1 MRFWD
6 PKTSA
11 FDIEATLVM
20 NVVAGPP
27 STWQLSPIEG
37 DAGATVSVADDGTWS
52 VKCGQEFT
60 LAMELSDEFGNRRVS
75 LHTVKS
81 TAASGHHP
89 DLAFPDLL
97 HPACLIPICD
107 RPKIC

>member
-27 STWQLSPIEG
+27 SAWQLSPIEG

-60 LAMELSDEFGNRRVS
+60 LALELSDEFGNRCTS
-75 LHTVKS
+75 LHGWVPVIGPNQEFPLVCRVQFGKS
-81 TAASGHHP
+81 RSV
-89 DLAFPDLL
+89 LN
-97 HPACLIPICD
+97 PI
-107 RPKIC
+107 